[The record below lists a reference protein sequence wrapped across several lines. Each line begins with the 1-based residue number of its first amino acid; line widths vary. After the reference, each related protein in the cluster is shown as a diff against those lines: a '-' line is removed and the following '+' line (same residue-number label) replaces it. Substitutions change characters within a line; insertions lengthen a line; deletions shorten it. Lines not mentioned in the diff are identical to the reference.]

1 MQRLAP
7 EIQTL
12 YAELSERL
20 RAFEAARSFA
30 SLAGAFTKKRVRG
43 ADYWYF
49 KTSAGPAGQ
58 REYFV
63 GPDDEATRAVMQAHA
78 AGRAEAAHAEE
89 QIERLCAM
97 LRSGGAQ
104 TTDTPSARVIGG
116 LASAGVF
123 RLGGVL
129 VGTHAY
135 VAMGNLLGVRWSSGL
150 RTQDIDIAAATV
162 LEVAVPQ
169 QASDLPSALDALN
182 MGFLPVPGLDAR
194 ETETSFKV
202 RGQALRVDL
211 LTPARGRRS
220 GRPVVIPRFRA
231 AAHPLE
237 FLDYLIEAPVAA
249 PVVDGGATLVHVPD
263 PGRFALHKLVIA
275 ERRPVSEQAK
285 AAKDRQQA
293 TELIEVLHADRRGDL
308 RIAADSLN
316 RQPRSWRVRARRAL
330 AKLPSELKAARELLK
345 SRLDAG

>member
-1 MQRLAP
+1 MQRLSP
-7 EIQTL
+7 ETQTL

-30 SLAGAFTKKRVRG
+30 SLAGAFAKKQVRG

-63 GPDDEATRAVMQAHA
+63 GADNDETRSVMKAYG
-78 AGRAEAAHAEE
+78 AGRAEAARTAE

-97 LRSGGAQ
+97 LRTGGAQ
-104 TTDTPSARVIGG
+104 VTDTPSARVIAG
-116 LASAGVF
+116 LGSAGVF

-135 VAMGNLLGVRWSSGL
+135 VAIGNLLGVRWTSGL

-169 QASDLPSALDALN
+169 QETDLPLALDSLK
-182 MGFLPVPGLDAR
+182 MGFLPVPGLDPR
-194 ETETSFKV
+194 EAETSFKV

-211 LTPARGRRS
+211 LTPARDRRN
-220 GRPVVIPRFRA
+220 GKPVAISRFRA
-231 AAHPLE
+231 AAHPIE
-237 FLDYLIEAPVAA
+237 FLDYLLEGPVPA
-249 PVVDGGATLVHVPD
+249 PVVNGGATLVNLPD
-263 PGRFALHKLVIA
+263 PARFALHKLIISV
-275 ERRPVSEQAK
+275 RRPAAEQSK
-285 AAKDRQQA
+285 AGKDRQQA
-293 TELIEVLHADRRGDL
+293 AAMIEVLYEDRRGDL
-308 RIAADSLN
+308 TLAAEALKKRPAVWCTRIKAQLASL
-316 RQPRSWRVRARRAL
+316 PDD
-330 AKLPSELKAARELLK
+330 LKAPRTLILRGLRA
-345 SRLDAG
+345 